1 MEKDRL
7 QSKIKELLQMN
18 EDQESEFNIKMEK
31 VNEEMET
38 QIHMKVN
45 NNFLNFFPQIKQK

>member
-7 QSKIKELLQMN
+7 QSKINELLQMN

-31 VNEEMET
+31 VNEEIET
-38 QIHMKVN
+38 QIHMKVILIS
-45 NNFLNFFPQIKQK
+45 FI